1 MVSDVTTTQ
10 LIQEAAETGQQGL
23 GLAEDFTQ
31 FLNLLTLQL
40 QNQDPLNP
48 TDTDKLTDQI
58 TQFSQVEQQL
68 NTNQKLD
75 DLLALQLSS
84 LSSVGLGY
92 VGLNASYLSADM
104 AFDGSTPINI
114 TYNIGETVADSTINI
129 YDETG
134 TLVYSERGEKSIGQ
148 KSYVWDGRINEEGT
162 EFAEKGTYSVT
173 IDNVSPEGKTSR
185 SQTVVTG
192 IVRGIENQN
201 GVVFLLIGER
211 AVPISNVINAS
222 VPETAAIDDTGVDD
236 TEGTEDTGEDDS
248 ENSGTEDGEGESNA

>member
-10 LIQEAAETGQQGL
+10 LIQEASETGQQRITF
-23 GLAEDFTQ
+23 AEDFTQ

-58 TQFSQVEQQL
+58 TQFSQVEQQI

-75 DLLALQLSS
+75 DLLSLQLAS

-104 AFDGSTPINI
+104 AFDGESPITV
-114 TYNIGETVADSTINI
+114 TYNIGEVAESSTINI
-129 YDETG
+129 YDEAG
-134 TLVYSERGEKSIGQ
+134 TLVYTERGETSIGQ
-148 KSYVWDGRINEEGT
+148 KKFVWDGRLDADGT
-162 EFAEKGTYSVT
+162 EFAEEGTYTVT
-173 IDNVSPEGKTSR
+173 VDNISKDGKGSR

-201 GVVFLLIGER
+201 GIVYLLIGER

-222 VPETAAIDDTGVDD
+222 VPDTKTAATDDTPPA
-236 TEGTEDTGEDDS
+236 EDDNS
-248 ENSGTEDGEGESNA
+248 EPTETDGNDGGSDV

>member
-10 LIQEAAETGQQGL
+10 LIQDASDTGRQRITF
-23 GLAEDFTQ
+23 AEDFTQ

-58 TQFSQVEQQL
+58 TQFSQVEQQI

-75 DLLALQLSS
+75 DLLSLQLAS

-104 AFDGSTPINI
+104 AFDGETPITI
-114 TYNIGETVADSTINI
+114 TYNLGEVAADSTINI

-134 TLVYSERGEKSIGQ
+134 ELVYSERGETSIGQ
-148 KSYVWDGRINEEGT
+148 KKFVWDGRLDADGT
-162 EFAEKGTYSVT
+162 EFAGEGTYTVSV
-173 IDNVSPEGKTSR
+173 DNVDPDGQTSR

-222 VPETAAIDDTGVDD
+222 VPDTAADNT
-236 TEGTEDTGEDDS
+236 TTEDDNS
-248 ENSGTEDGEGESNA
+248 EPTEPDETDGGSDV